1 MIIVLHSWSWSVR
14 SFADLYLENNSISIT
29 TFQLHYAAFIYLFS
43 AFDYYFIVNFYVMLV
58 FIILGLTVCR
68 FYSKKFSWQYFS
80 QNFHFNPTPQT
91 YTPSTLF
98 DLSFFI
104 HRELFEYKIILNL
117 FSLIDSI
124 FLLAFFL
131 CIYFPY

>member
-68 FYSKKFSWQYFS
+68 FYSKK
-80 QNFHFNPTPQT
+80 
-91 YTPSTLF
+91 
-98 DLSFFI
+98 
-104 HRELFEYKIILNL
+104 
-117 FSLIDSI
+117 I
-124 FLLAFFL
+124 FLAIFFPKFSFQSHHTN
-131 CIYFPY
+131 IHTIHSF